1 MSVLSQVMVIALGFV
16 TRTVFIAKLGVE
28 LLGVHSLLTS
38 VLALLALADL
48 GINGAVMYALYRP
61 LGEGDTEATAAIVS
75 YAAKLLRG
83 VALVVALVGLAL
95 TPFLHQLVNLE
106 EPVQH
111 LELYYLVLLANTVAS
126 YLMLNRLVLLDAD
139 QKIYLTKAYS
149 LVFNVLRS
157 IAQIV
162 SLLILESF
170 FAFLAIQVL
179 FTIANN
185 LAVYLRAGQIY
196 PLLKDSSAT
205 LAPPERKSILASVKA
220 LVIFRVGGLILNNS
234 TAVLISVIVGTVA
247 LGHYSNYSLIVSSAA
262 MVTEVVFSSL
272 TPSVG
277 NLVAAGNHEAAR
289 RVFDEMVLLSIL
301 VHGMI
306 AVGIV
311 TLADNFMVL
320 WLGSEFVLPLGVA
333 VGIVFNFY
341 VTGTLMPLWSF
352 RSATGLFRQTQF
364 VMLITAV
371 ISIALSFALGAA
383 FGLAGVV
390 IAPAIAR
397 LMTGAWYEPW
407 LLIRDHLAGN
417 VRPYF
422 VLQIAALAFWAT
434 LAWLTLALDDA
445 IPWGP
450 LASMGVKA
458 AMLAILLPVSSW
470 LVFGRR
476 DSFRSLVQ
484 RMRNLA
490 GAIGDRDQK
499 ETA

>member
-1 MSVLSQVMVIALGFV
+1 
-16 TRTVFIAKLGVE
+16 
-28 LLGVHSLLTS
+28 
-38 VLALLALADL
+38 
-48 GINGAVMYALYRP
+48 
-61 LGEGDTEATAAIVS
+61 
-75 YAAKLLRG
+75 
-83 VALVVALVGLAL
+83 
-95 TPFLHQLVNLE
+95 
-106 EPVQH
+106 
-111 LELYYLVLLANTVAS
+111 
-126 YLMLNRLVLLDAD
+126 
-139 QKIYLTKAYS
+139 
-149 LVFNVLRS
+149 
-157 IAQIV
+157 
-162 SLLILESF
+162 
-170 FAFLAIQVL
+170 
-179 FTIANN
+179 
-185 LAVYLRAGQIY
+185 
-196 PLLKDSSAT
+196 
-205 LAPPERKSILASVKA
+205 
-220 LVIFRVGGLILNNS
+220 
-234 TAVLISVIVGTVA
+234 
-247 LGHYSNYSLIVSSAA
+247 
-262 MVTEVVFSSL
+262 
-272 TPSVG
+272 
-277 NLVAAGNHEAAR
+277 
-289 RVFDEMVLLSIL
+289 
-301 VHGMI
+301 
-306 AVGIV
+306 
-311 TLADNFMVL
+311 
-320 WLGSEFVLPLGVA
+320 
-333 VGIVFNFY
+333 
-341 VTGTLMPLWSF
+341 MPLWSF

-390 IAPAIAR
+390 IAPAITR